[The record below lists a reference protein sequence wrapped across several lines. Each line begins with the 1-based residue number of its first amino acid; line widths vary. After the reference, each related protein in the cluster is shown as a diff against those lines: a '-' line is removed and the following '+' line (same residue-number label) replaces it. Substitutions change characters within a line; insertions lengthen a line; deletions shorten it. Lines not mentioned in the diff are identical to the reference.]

1 MRAPRSARRAPTGS
15 VAAMAIRVCP
25 LCQAEFLEYKNTC
38 THCGV
43 ALVDP
48 SEDVDIRL
56 LEDDEQVIYD
66 LSAWPLDAQTETSMI
81 FAESGL
87 PHLWDGTD
95 LIVPS
100 VHEDAADTLLER
112 IEDQFGLVDAEE
124 REMLA
129 EREAEDADE
138 ESAGD
143 SSGGETEYDLEG
155 WAAARRMELVE
166 RLVELGIAHHWED
179 ECLVV
184 PTAREDEVDALLDEM
199 DGIEPGPA
207 SSAPSTQIDPA
218 AIASVLF
225 LTAERMRKGKV
236 DSTKYAE
243 LLDALDAAEP
253 AQPPFGVDPNVWMQ
267 ALELGED
274 LADAVADDTDEIE
287 EIASNLYTVL
297 RPLI

>member
-1 MRAPRSARRAPTGS
+1 
-15 VAAMAIRVCP
+15 MAIRVCP
-25 LCQAEFLEYKNTC
+25 LCQAEFLEFKNTC

-56 LEDDEQVIYD
+56 LEDGEQVIYD

-81 FAESGL
+81 FAESGM

-100 VHEDAADTLLER
+100 VHENSADTLLER

-124 REMLA
+124 RDMLA

-155 WAAARRMELVE
+155 WLPARRMELVE
-166 RLVELGIAHHWED
+166 RLVELSIAHHWES

-199 DGIEPGPA
+199 DGIEPGA
-207 SSAPSTQIDPA
+207 SPSARIDPA

-236 DSTKYAE
+236 DAAKYAE

-253 AQPPFGVDPNVWMQ
+253 ALPPFGVDPNLWLQ

-274 LADAVADDTDEIE
+274 LADAVAEDTEEIE
-287 EIASNLYTVL
+287 EIASNLYTLL